1 MQKYYL
7 SVSGDGHVTSEP
19 VAGDNLALVFGDLSD
34 EGYAAHGYQPILNN
48 PPTIEAG
55 QRTQV
60 DGYVKNDD
68 GDWEWNY
75 VVIDLDQNY
84 LTNIHIR
91 HQRDTLLRDTDWSV
105 LPDSPLSADDK
116 AAYETYRQALRDLPS
131 AYPEVKSPDDVTWP
145 TAPWEYEEAAIPEE
159 ASDPE

>member
-1 MQKYYL
+1 M
-7 SVSGDGHVTSEP
+7 
-19 VAGDNLALVFGDLSD
+19 
-34 EGYAAHGYQPILNN
+34 
-48 PPTIEAG
+48 
-55 QRTQV
+55 
-60 DGYVKNDD
+60 KNDD

-159 ASDPE
+159 QAILNEDILSMA